1 MNVLIIDDEDDVR
14 RIATL
19 SLGRVGGM
27 NVLQAS
33 NGADGILQAEEHAPD
48 VILLDMMMPE
58 MDGASTFHAL
68 RANAKTADI
77 PVIFLTAKAMRPE
90 VRRLEELGARGVV
103 LKPFNPMTLADEVR
117 AVLGR

>member
-27 NVLQAS
+27 DVIEAS
-33 NGADGILQAEEHAPD
+33 NGQDGIDQAEAHTPD
-48 VILLDMMMPE
+48 VILLDMMMPG

-68 RANAKTADI
+68 RANAKTAAI
-77 PVIFLTAKAMRPE
+77 PIIFLTTKTTGAE
-90 VRRLEELGARGVV
+90 QLGARGVM

-117 AVLGR
+117 AVLAR